1 MQDSGDGSRE
11 RGKLAAAISNAIV
24 GLHREYYGRGAK
36 RARTVMG
43 AEYVICFMEDI
54 YTPVERT
61 LIDAGRFHAVQET
74 RTAFQETMREKF
86 SNAVEELTGRKVV
99 GFLSQVHV
107 DPDLSVET
115 FILEGSTDGNEP
127 AAGT

>member
-1 MQDSGDGSRE
+1 MEARTDGTGE
-11 RGKLAAAISNAIV
+11 RGKLAAAISNSIV
-24 GLHREYYGRGAK
+24 GIHRQHFGRGAS

-43 AEYVICFMEDI
+43 ADYVICFMEDI

-61 LIDAGRFHAVQET
+61 LIDAGRFPAVQET
-74 RTAFQETMREKF
+74 RSAFQEAMRENF
-86 SNAVEELTGRKVV
+86 TAAVEELTGRKVI

-115 FILEGSTDGNEP
+115 FILEPLNAETDS
-127 AAGT
+127 A